1 MYVTL
6 VKVQRL
12 NHEIE
17 TQYNQGDVLSGY
29 ISTNVPRRLKMD
41 ETSNVIIVLSVETPR
56 KFITAVINYYYF
68 YLLLQ

>member
-1 MYVTL
+1 
-6 VKVQRL
+6 
-12 NHEIE
+12 
-17 TQYNQGDVLSGY
+17 
-29 ISTNVPRRLKMD
+29 MD